1 MNTWFTDALQHYGMN
16 PNQEQL
22 QQFDDYLTFLLAQNQ
37 VMNLTAITD
46 PLEVYRKHFYDSLAL
61 SQVVD
66 LNHKTLLD
74 VGAGAGFPS
83 VPCKIMIPNLE
94 VHIVDSLQKR
104 IAFLHQLFEKL
115 HLSMIQATH
124 QRVEDLSKEHQYDI
138 VASRA
143 VSRLPI
149 LTELCL
155 PFVKMGG
162 LFLAM
167 KSMHYHDELQESKQ
181 AIALL
186 GGQLERV
193 FEYDLSETERHT
205 ILVIRKVK
213 ESPKQYP
220 RSFAK
225 IKTSPL

>member
-1 MNTWFTDALQHYGMN
+1 MIYLNPWFTEALQRFQLN
-16 PNQEQL
+16 PSEEQL
-22 QQFDDYLTFLLAQNQ
+22 QQFHDYLTFLLDQNQ
-37 VMNLTAITD
+37 VMNLTAITE

-83 VPCKIMIPNLE
+83 VPCKIMIPSLK

-115 HLSMIQATH
+115 HLSMVQATH

-155 PFVKMGG
+155 PFVRVGG
-162 LFLAM
+162 FFLAM
-167 KSMHYHDELQESKQ
+167 KSIHYQEELQESKQ
-181 AIALL
+181 AISLL
-186 GGQLERV
+186 GGQLERI
-193 FEYDLSETERHT
+193 FEYQIGRASCRER
-205 ILVIRKVK
+205 V
-213 ESPKQYP
+213 
-220 RSFAK
+220 
-225 IKTSPL
+225 